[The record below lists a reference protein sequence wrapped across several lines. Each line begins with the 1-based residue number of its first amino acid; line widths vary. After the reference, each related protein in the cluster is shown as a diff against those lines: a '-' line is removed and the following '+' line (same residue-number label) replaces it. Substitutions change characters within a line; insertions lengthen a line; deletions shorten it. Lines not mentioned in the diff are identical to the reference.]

1 MVCAVASGPMTVEH
15 KPATKPVE
23 IDATTLSYEEWF
35 FLWAAFGQKPEA
47 KLTDIAEWRRRS
59 VGMTPQQ
66 KQMTFHMG
74 LDSMIQRGAIRLIP
88 TTKSEQPEYEGNF
101 RIVSRIR
108 EAQSVVP
115 KLH

>member
-1 MVCAVASGPMTVEH
+1 MTVEH
-15 KPATKPVE
+15 NSQGPVE

-47 KLTDIAEWRRRS
+47 KITDIAEWRRRS

-66 KQMTFHMG
+66 KQTTFHIG
-74 LDSMIQRGAIRLIP
+74 LDSMIQRGAIRVIP
-88 TTKSEQPEYEGNF
+88 TASEQPEYEGNF
-101 RIVSRIR
+101 RIISRVR
-108 EAQSVVP
+108 EVKSVVP